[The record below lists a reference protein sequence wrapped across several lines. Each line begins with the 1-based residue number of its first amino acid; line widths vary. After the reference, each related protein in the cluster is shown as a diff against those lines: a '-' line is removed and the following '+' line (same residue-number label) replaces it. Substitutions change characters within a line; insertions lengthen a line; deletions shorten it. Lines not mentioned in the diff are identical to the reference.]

1 MNVYMFLVSSSGK
14 ADLNG
19 DSKQVLYQSSYKAN
33 FMWDPDR
40 SIYDENCVEYT
51 HSFQPTVLIHEIQAF
66 HLINTFIIQCHFLEY
81 NNAQNDNKYHA
92 VFVL

>member
-1 MNVYMFLVSSSGK
+1 MTSAMPVKCFASRAIRPTLCGIQI
-14 ADLNG
+14 D
-19 DSKQVLYQSSYKAN
+19 
-33 FMWDPDR
+33 
-40 SIYDENCVEYT
+40 IYDENCVEYT